1 MFPNDFIES
10 DNVENTTEN
19 IGCDFLFDYETGQH
33 IIKNAALVEC
43 TTIQSIRQYIQNVL
57 RTQANLYGVYI
68 KNETEMFGISV
79 YKYIGQRTLPMG
91 YLNSELKREVTENL
105 LKHPL
110 IASVSNWIGTR
121 ERRGLNISFTV
132 TLTDGSI
139 ITENETVSSQAVV

>member
-43 TTIQSIRQYIQNVL
+43 ISLQSIQQFIQNVL
-57 RTQANLYGVYI
+57 RTKINSYKVYTEG
-68 KNETEMFGISV
+68 ETENFGISI
-79 YKYIGQRTLPMG
+79 YDYIGQRTLPLG

-105 LKHPL
+105 LKHPM

>member
-1 MFPNDFIES
+1 MFPNDFIEN
-10 DNVENTTEN
+10 DNAENTTEN

-33 IIKNAALVEC
+33 ITKNAVLVEC

-68 KNETEMFGISV
+68 KNETDIFGISV

-132 TLTDGSI
+132 TLTDRSI